1 MSLNKH
7 FETMSLQPLRG
18 LGTGN
23 ERGTGRGNMR
33 GRGRGNERG
42 GGRGIGRGN
51 ERGVGRGRG
60 IGRGVPMVSKEER
73 DQMMQDYTKVQCKPL
88 NVITLVQDQIDYI
101 NRMSI
106 ITDSSRT

>member
-7 FETMSLQPLRG
+7 FETMSLLPLGG

-23 ERGTGRGNMR
+23 ERGTGRGR

-42 GGRGIGRGN
+42 GGRGIGRGT

-60 IGRGVPMVSKEER
+60 IGRGVPIVSKEER
-73 DQMMQDYTKVQCKPL
+73 DQMMQDYTKVQFKPL
-88 NVITLVQDQIDYI
+88 NVITLVQDQIDLH
-101 NRMSI
+101 
-106 ITDSSRT
+106 